1 MLRNRIQHVY
11 WELVQQQQKEVV
23 LPGQYEGCIGVVGA
37 SAGGAPLDGV
47 DLFAVGLQVVHA
59 LVLLHAPD
67 LKQAPSALQAAAI
80 SQSMDRSYKTFT
92 QAVTLGQEIKSEIT
106 ELTGV
111 SLNDLGHGELYCRED
126 TDLTGVK
133 VNDVTGKTQNWL
145 GSLLTTWV
153 MANYAARKTLTWS
166 GSWWTMLQG
175 RRRTGRGLP

>member
-1 MLRNRIQHVY
+1 MPPDVWDPKGGTRWLSFSWRSCCSHSPCLLY
-11 WELVQQQQKEVV
+11 TSDAADEV
-23 LPGQYEGCIGVVGA
+23 L
-37 SAGGAPLDGV
+37 SV

-133 VNDVTGKTQNWL
+133 VNDVTGKTQN
-145 GSLLTTWV
+145 
-153 MANYAARKTLTWS
+153 
-166 GSWWTMLQG
+166 
-175 RRRTGRGLP
+175 